1 MQSAVI
7 SRAKVSWPLL
17 QINLHDSM
25 TFELIGLSNIENI
38 ARTTPEISAPQMPY
52 QNTAFSTFTSY
63 WRSIFS

>member
-7 SRAKVSWPLL
+7 RRANVSCPLL

-25 TFELIGLSNIENI
+25 TFELSGLSNIEKTI
-38 ARTTPEISAPQMPY
+38 RTAPEISAPHIPY

-63 WRSIFS
+63 